1 MKALKKIN
9 LPTKLTLLRMI
20 LVPVLLVFMV
30 PTELFGSEAVPRI
43 VAAALFGIC
52 ALTDFLDGWI
62 ARKKD
67 MVTDLG
73 KFLDPIA
80 DKLLILCTMMAFCA
94 SPAYEHLHLW
104 AFIAGVLVLM
114 RELIVTSLR
123 LLMAGKNTVIAASW
137 HGKCKTV
144 SQTVFVLVAI
154 LEPVIHGPEYVL
166 TYVVLAVM
174 AVMTVFS
181 GILYL
186 EQYLPAIME
195 DQRQ

>member
-1 MKALKKIN
+1 MKFLKKIN
-9 LPTKLTLLRMI
+9 LPTKFTLLRMI

-30 PTELFGSEAVPRI
+30 IEELFGSDSVPRI
-43 VAAALFGIC
+43 ISAAVFAIC
-52 ALTDFLDGWI
+52 ALTDFLDGYI

-94 SPAYEHLHLW
+94 SPVYEYLHLW

-154 LEPVIHGPEYVL
+154 LEPVIHDPEYVL
-166 TYVVLAVM
+166 TYVALAVM

-186 EQYLPAIME
+186 EQYLPVIME
-195 DQRQ
+195 DQKK